1 METGPEEVHERGR
14 DRAEDLEQ
22 LTDTPLDDTGGSDK
36 AHSPG
41 SDEAEASEKLDNRF
55 PDESDHAHQESG

>member
-1 METGPEEVHERGR
+1 METGPEEVRERGE

-22 LTDTPLDDTGGSDK
+22 LTDTPLDDTGSDK
-36 AHSPG
+36 DDA
-41 SDEAEASEKLDNRF
+41 SDVDNRF